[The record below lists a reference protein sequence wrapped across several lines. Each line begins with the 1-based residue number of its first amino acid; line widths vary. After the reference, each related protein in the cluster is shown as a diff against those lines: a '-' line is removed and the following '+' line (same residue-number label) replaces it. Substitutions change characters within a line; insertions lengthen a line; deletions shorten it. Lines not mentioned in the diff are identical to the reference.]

1 MNEKIRCPICGG
13 KHVIK
18 KGKRKTRYRSRQ
30 VYYCKN
36 CKKRFV
42 ENKLMNKTYPS
53 GVIVNA
59 ISYYNLGYTLEEAS
73 SLVNQRFKVKTSK
86 SSVHNWLT
94 EFSDICSFR
103 EIRNKTLKGYKK
115 GRGCL
120 YQLV

>member
-1 MNEKIRCPICGG
+1 
-13 KHVIK
+13 
-18 KGKRKTRYRSRQ
+18 
-30 VYYCKN
+30 
-36 CKKRFV
+36 
-42 ENKLMNKTYPS
+42 MNKTYPS
-53 GVIVNA
+53 GVILNA

-103 EIRNKTLKGYKK
+103 EIRNRTLKGYKK

-120 YQLV
+120 H